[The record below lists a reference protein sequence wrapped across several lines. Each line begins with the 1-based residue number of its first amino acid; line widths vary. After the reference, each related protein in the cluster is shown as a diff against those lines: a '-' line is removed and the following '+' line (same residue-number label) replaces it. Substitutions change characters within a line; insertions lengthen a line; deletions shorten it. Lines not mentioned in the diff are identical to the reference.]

1 MQLHMTQGL
10 LPLKRYAFTLS
21 SDENI
26 LKPVFPG
33 LRLAISLSRYS
44 KICISMSS
52 NIPMNSFTQ
61 GAECVKGYCPLEV
74 WRKLGGFFDL
84 FPPMLRDTPILFA
97 SFLFRSV

>member
-1 MQLHMTQGL
+1 MTQGL

-26 LKPVFPG
+26 LRPVFPG
-33 LRLAISLSRYS
+33 LRLAMSLSRYS

-52 NIPMNSFTQ
+52 NIPMNSFYPRCRVCQ
-61 GAECVKGYCPLEV
+61 GLLPLGSMEEA
-74 WRKLGGFFDL
+74 GEFFDL
-84 FPPMLRDTPILFA
+84 LPPMLRDTPILFA